1 MKILTYST
9 SLSCKYISD
18 ACQIIEQK
26 NKNVKFLH
34 GFKKKK
40 FTELEKKNLLY
51 LKNKKVTFINKES
64 EDKKI
69 DFKYLRYFEKKIAI
83 DNIWKMI
90 SADRN
95 YGRAYI
101 NDVDD
106 YYSLYSSKNSNKIL
120 LNFIETAKS
129 IEKIFKKFK
138 PNYVFIANGLSGIEV
153 TIIESFARYFKSKII
168 TPESTR
174 FKNYIFFADNLKSL
188 NLEFKKN
195 YFKTKKKYT
204 KSKEIDKIFNE
215 ISNIKS
221 SISADAIETKNT
233 ISKLLN
239 KNIFQIIFGKT
250 IYSVLKHIY
259 LNLLFFL
266 NIKNNHLKFLQRYNL
281 FLNISSEIKLNKNL
295 KYLISL
301 EQPNLNKKYIY
312 YPIHLNPETSTL
324 LKGNEYMN
332 QESLIESISKNI
344 PCDHKLYIKE
354 HPAMLVSHPRKLS
367 FYERIR
373 ELPNVKLINPSSDSR
388 KIINRAAT
396 VIVVDGSSGFEA
408 MISNIPLV
416 TMKQFNYDFLDL
428 SVTNTKIDN
437 LNTDIENAIKKN
449 QNIKKQDHELKIKI
463 LLKSIIDHSYKLRDP
478 DTFFYFNKEME
489 SKEKDIS
496 AQDLASALIKE
507 LKL

>member
-195 YFKTKKKYT
+195 YFKTK
-204 KSKEIDKIFNE
+204 
-215 ISNIKS
+215 
-221 SISADAIETKNT
+221 
-233 ISKLLN
+233 L
-239 KNIFQIIFGKT
+239 
-250 IYSVLKHIY
+250 
-259 LNLLFFL
+259 
-266 NIKNNHLKFLQRYNL
+266 
-281 FLNISSEIKLNKNL
+281 
-295 KYLISL
+295 
-301 EQPNLNKKYIY
+301 
-312 YPIHLNPETSTL
+312 
-324 LKGNEYMN
+324 
-332 QESLIESISKNI
+332 
-344 PCDHKLYIKE
+344 
-354 HPAMLVSHPRKLS
+354 
-367 FYERIR
+367 
-373 ELPNVKLINPSSDSR
+373 
-388 KIINRAAT
+388 
-396 VIVVDGSSGFEA
+396 
-408 MISNIPLV
+408 
-416 TMKQFNYDFLDL
+416 
-428 SVTNTKIDN
+428 
-437 LNTDIENAIKKN
+437 
-449 QNIKKQDHELKIKI
+449 
-463 LLKSIIDHSYKLRDP
+463 
-478 DTFFYFNKEME
+478 
-489 SKEKDIS
+489 
-496 AQDLASALIKE
+496 
-507 LKL
+507 

>member
-1 MKILTYST
+1 M
-9 SLSCKYISD
+9 
-18 ACQIIEQK
+18 
-26 NKNVKFLH
+26 
-34 GFKKKK
+34 
-40 FTELEKKNLLY
+40 
-51 LKNKKVTFINKES
+51 
-64 EDKKI
+64 
-69 DFKYLRYFEKKIAI
+69 
-83 DNIWKMI
+83 
-90 SADRN
+90 
-95 YGRAYI
+95 
-101 NDVDD
+101 
-106 YYSLYSSKNSNKIL
+106 
-120 LNFIETAKS
+120 
-129 IEKIFKKFK
+129 
-138 PNYVFIANGLSGIEV
+138 
-153 TIIESFARYFKSKII
+153 
-168 TPESTR
+168 
-174 FKNYIFFADNLKSL
+174 
-188 NLEFKKN
+188 
-195 YFKTKKKYT
+195 
-204 KSKEIDKIFNE
+204 
-215 ISNIKS
+215 
-221 SISADAIETKNT
+221 
-233 ISKLLN
+233 
-239 KNIFQIIFGKT
+239 
-250 IYSVLKHIY
+250 
-259 LNLLFFL
+259 